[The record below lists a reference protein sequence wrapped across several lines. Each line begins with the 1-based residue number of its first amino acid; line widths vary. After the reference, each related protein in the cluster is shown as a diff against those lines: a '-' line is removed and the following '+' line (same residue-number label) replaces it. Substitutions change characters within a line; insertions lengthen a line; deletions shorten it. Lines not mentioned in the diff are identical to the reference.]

1 MARTG
6 SGKTA
11 AFLIPMVERLGEHA
25 GRGGMRGGGAS
36 ASGAKRGGGPVVAGT
51 PQ

>member
-1 MARTG
+1 
-6 SGKTA
+6 
-11 AFLIPMVERLGEHA
+11 
-25 GRGGMRGGGAS
+25 MRGGGAS